1 MKKNEL
7 YGTYQFGEKS
17 HKLPKNTTRHLLLG
31 HTFCKTGDSLES
43 IWPSDTSGSEAGW
56 KSENARDEPTGR
68 PSETG
73 RCSRQI
79 DFWHVMDLWDSRLVI
94 DQKSSLIP
102 QLTFVHAIA
111 NRKMLTRPKSSVGRS
126 VTGTSRNVGEHRHRT
141 ISCRVPCSRREAIA
155 FAGGEGVL
163 FDRALHHNRVIAQH
177 QTDSDVGPSGN
188 KKYLRHVCLEWCQL
202 G

>member
-1 MKKNEL
+1 MPYRNLCEKRTKPMKKNEL

-126 VTGTSRNVGEHRHRT
+126 VTGTSRNVGAHRHRT
-141 ISCRVPCSRREAIA
+141 ICCRVPCSRREAIA
-155 FAGGEGVL
+155 FARGGSA
-163 FDRALHHNRVIAQH
+163 F
-177 QTDSDVGPSGN
+177 
-188 KKYLRHVCLEWCQL
+188 
-202 G
+202 